1 MELRVVDASGEEGI
15 GDRERGIR
23 SELGVAGRDEERDW
37 GAKDVGDER
46 FSGTGGGE
54 TAEDSREAVGFG
66 WTSGG
71 GEKWMVG
78 LSKKVEDGEADDD
91 SVELDI
97 EEEEVEAARKRD
109 GRSEADSIREG
120 RKVWGM

>member
-71 GEKWMVG
+71 GEK
-78 LSKKVEDGEADDD
+78 
-91 SVELDI
+91 
-97 EEEEVEAARKRD
+97 
-109 GRSEADSIREG
+109 
-120 RKVWGM
+120 